1 MNVNNILTYSI
12 LGFTVL
18 CLLGGFLFGLIRGFN
33 RALMRLILVVAS
45 IAGAWFL
52 RGVIVN
58 LLLKIN
64 INGKKLEEMITSA
77 FTSSGD
83 IPESMSDLILVFVKI
98 LANVIAFMALFFVIR
113 SITGFIFYPLLK
125 LLVKKG
131 ENKKA
136 ILGAVIG
143 LVQGVIVAFVMCVPL
158 TGLAIQTNELVQ
170 SISEIKN
177 EDGSAIVNEEMTT
190 QIENLGIVEYQNSA
204 IGKIYDK
211 CGSWFYNALSTTKDT
226 DGDDISLDSAVKAV
240 QAGVKVYNSLQS
252 NIDTINNSLNNGDG
266 MTAESKDAVIS
277 ILDTIAEVQNG
288 ELQDESTKKVVNT
301 LIKSVAEMAGGDS
314 NSIKISDDFDIAD
327 LDTESAKGAVE
338 VLYSVNDREDK
349 TLTEEEIKT
358 MTAGVA
364 KNVTIISAVANDDSL
379 STSLSDDDKGKIQD
393 ELTSLKDSGEI
404 TEADMEAAKKLF
416 GITG

>member
-1 MNVNNILTYSI
+1 M
-12 LGFTVL
+12 
-18 CLLGGFLFGLIRGFN
+18 
-33 RALMRLILVVAS
+33 
-45 IAGAWFL
+45 
-52 RGVIVN
+52 
-58 LLLKIN
+58 
-64 INGKKLEEMITSA
+64 
-77 FTSSGD
+77 
-83 IPESMSDLILVFVKI
+83 
-98 LANVIAFMALFFVIR
+98 
-113 SITGFIFYPLLK
+113 LK
-125 LLVKKG
+125 LLVKPG
-131 ENKKA
+131 RHKKRFFGA
-136 ILGAVIG
+136 LIGILQGALITFTICSPLSG
-143 LVQGVIVAFVMCVPL
+143 LMA
-158 TGLAIQTNELVQ
+158 QTNDIIN
-170 SISEIKN
+170 SISTIKS
-177 EDGSAIVNEEMTT
+177 EDGSPIIKEEITSK
-190 QIENLGIVEYQNSA
+190 INSLGIEEYKESS
-204 IGKIYDK
+204 IYKIYYETGD
-211 CGSWFYNALSTTKDT
+211 WFYQALSTTKNA

-379 STSLSDDDKGKIQD
+379 STSISDDDKGKIQD

-416 GITG
+416 GIS